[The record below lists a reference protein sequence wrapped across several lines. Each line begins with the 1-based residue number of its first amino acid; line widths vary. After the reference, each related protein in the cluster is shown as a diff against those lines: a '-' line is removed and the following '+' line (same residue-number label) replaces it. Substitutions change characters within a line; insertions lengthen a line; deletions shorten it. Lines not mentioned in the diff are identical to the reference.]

1 MRLPRARALA
11 PAALV
16 ATLAAAGCGGT
27 SDSGSD
33 ASTTA
38 TTAATVAEQP
48 ADSSGGGTGTTPT
61 VTSAVQGPKSS
72 YGGAA
77 SGVAGIAA
85 DSEDSSQGVEGVYG
99 SGGTDA
105 DGPMET
111 PAQPTSAAVVRTADG
126 RLGTILV
133 NGDGRTLY
141 RFTADEGAVSSCE
154 QTCAGKWPPLTTS
167 GAPDAGGQVRAALLG
182 TSRRGDGLVGVT
194 YDGHPVYR
202 YGGDAAPGDTTGEGL
217 SAFGGRWY
225 AVDPSGALVEP
236 GG

>member
-1 MRLPRARALA
+1 MRLARARASLA

-16 ATLAAAGCGGT
+16 AVLAAAGCGGT

-33 ASTTA
+33 ATTA
-38 TTAATVAEQP
+38 ETVAEQA
-48 ADSSGGGTGTTPT
+48 ADSSGGGVTTPT
-61 VTSAVQGPKSS
+61 VTSAMSGPKSS
-72 YGGAA
+72 YGAAAGSAA
-77 SGVAGIAA
+77 SGVAGAA
-85 DSEDSSQGVEGVYG
+85 AEEDDTSQGVEGVYG

-105 DGPMET
+105 DGPMEA
-111 PAQPTSAAVVRTADG
+111 PARPSTAAVVRTADG

-141 RFTADEGAVSSCE
+141 RFTADEGAVSSCA

-167 GAPDAGGQVRAALLG
+167 GAPDAEGQARAALLG
-182 TSRRGDGLVGVT
+182 TSRRSDGLVGVT

-202 YGGDAAPGDTTGEGL
+202 YGGDAAPGDIAGEGL